1 MWRTGWEGPGA
12 RCPIAQEVALMRRG
26 CCRVVLFCL
35 ALVCAA
41 LLPAAGAGAA
51 IEPPWCGT
59 PMPDATGSL
68 PDGTQPGDPAGS
80 FPHIPY
86 YAIGCTL
93 ERIQSQSDGRM
104 EVEVIGQSALG
115 RDLYSVTINALDTE
129 QQRNDF
135 HNWQAVRRVALSD
148 PARGQ
153 VLVRS
158 AGEDI
163 KVPIFI
169 QAGIHGNETEGVD
182 ASMRLIEQLATT
194 PYGEDPVVDATLDHT
209 IMVWNIDQNPDGRI
223 AFTRTNGNGF
233 DLNRDYLTQSQSET
247 IASVKLMQKWLAP
260 EVLDQHGHVNP
271 TLVEATTKPH
281 NPSIEYDNWLKWNQP
296 RIDANEA
303 AMNAAGFEIQRPVN
317 DWCEDGDLPPASGL
331 CANGLPPGPGEA
343 EGWDDWGPFYT
354 AMFAQHIGLDSSTV
368 EMCNDAACGGRL
380 GSRKAQEIVA
390 RSTIDFV
397 IAHRGDMLFDML
409 ENNRRGVENAPRP
422 ACCPAPFDVDNN
434 WMLEYPEA
442 YVIPEGAGQRSNAEA
457 NRLVEWLLFNGIQ
470 VTELKQD
477 YAFDGKVYQRGSYV
491 VPMAQAR
498 RGLADTALR
507 IGVDISPR
515 ISILYAPP
523 AAWSHGYLW
532 GADVVTI
539 DRGAAFSPQTNP
551 VTRPNQIIEGGV
563 EPGGADRYA
572 LEIDSP
578 TAVRTLNRL
587 VGDGL
592 PADVAL
598 ASFTGMS
605 GATVPA
611 GTALFSGDD
620 ATREALAAAGRATGL
635 RFLRVAASALPAL
648 EPIERVPRIAVLTG
662 AVNQDVWVLRNL
674 GFQADPVSTATIN
687 SAATDPL
694 ANYDVIHNTG
704 NYPAN
709 TPANTTVRS
718 RLAAFF
724 AGGGGY
730 IGTGTNGAAFLTN
743 GAQTAGLTAAN
754 RAGSGRSGIVYW
766 DNEGGAASPITGAYP
781 GRDTAIMDPPTWLT
795 SVPATFTVDG
805 RLPQTGFFA
814 AGLWALDAQS
824 ATAPGAPV
832 IAHGTNTAGT
842 SRMTVFAMNP
852 LYRAD
857 PEREWPMV
865 GSAAYWAD
873 R

>member
-1 MWRTGWEGPGA
+1 
-12 RCPIAQEVALMRRG
+12 MRRG
-26 CCRVVLFCL
+26 CRWPAFFCL
-35 ALVCAA
+35 ALVCAV
-41 LLPAAGAGAA
+41 LLPAAGARAA

-59 PMPDATGSL
+59 PTPDATGSL
-68 PDGTQPGDPAGS
+68 PDGTQPGDPPGS

-93 ERIQSQSDGRM
+93 DRIQSQSNGRM

-115 RDLYSVTINALDTE
+115 RDMYGITINALDTT
-129 QQRNDF
+129 QQRKDF
-135 HNWQAVRRVALSD
+135 HNWQEVRRVALSD

-153 VLVRS
+153 SLVRA
-158 AGEDI
+158 AGADI

-169 QAGIHGNETEGVD
+169 QAGIHGNEQEGVD
-182 ASMRLIEQLATT
+182 ASMRIIERLATT
-194 PYGEDPVVDATLDHT
+194 PYGEDPAVDAALDHT
-209 IMVWNIDQNPDGRI
+209 IMVFNIVQNPDGRI
-223 AFTRTNGNGF
+223 AATRANGNGF

-260 EVLDQHGHVNP
+260 EVLDQHGYVNP
-271 TLVEATTKPH
+271 TLIEATTKPH

-303 AMNAAGFEIQRPVN
+303 AMNAAGFQVTRPVN
-317 DWCEDGDLPPASGL
+317 DWCEDGNPPPAGSTT
-331 CANGLPPGPGEA
+331 CANGQPPGPAEA
-343 EGWDDWGPFYT
+343 ESWDDWGPFYT

-368 EMCNDAACGGRL
+368 EMCNNAACGGRL
-380 GSRKAQEIVA
+380 GSRQAQSIVA
-390 RSTIDFV
+390 LSTIAFV
-397 IAHRGDMLFDML
+397 IDHRGDMLFDML
-409 ENNRRGVENAPRP
+409 ENYRRGVVNAPRP
-422 ACCPAPFDVDNN
+422 ECCPPPFDVDNN

-442 YVIPEGAGQRSNAEA
+442 YVIPKGAGQRSNPEA

-477 YAFDGKVYQRGSYV
+477 YAFGGQTFQRGSYV

-507 IGVDISPR
+507 IGVDVSPR

-539 DRGAAFSPQTNP
+539 DRGAAFTPQTNV
-551 VTRPNQIIEGGV
+551 VTKPNQIIEGGV
-563 EPGGADRYA
+563 EPGQADRYA

-598 ASFTGMS
+598 SSFTGAN

-611 GTALFSGDD
+611 GTALFGADP
-620 ATREALAAAGRATGL
+620 ATKNALAETGRATGL
-635 RFLRVAASALPAL
+635 QFVRVASSALPAL

-674 GFQADPVSTATIN
+674 GFQADPISTAAIN

-694 ANYDVIHNTG
+694 AGYDVIFNTA

-709 TPANTTVRS
+709 TPANATVRS

-724 AGGGGY
+724 ANGGGY
-730 IGTGTNGAAFLTN
+730 LGALTNGAAFLTN
-743 GAQTAGLTAAN
+743 GGQVAGLTAAN
-754 RAGSGRSGIVYW
+754 RSGNGRSGIVYW
-766 DNEGGAASPITGAYP
+766 DNEGGAASPITGTYP
-781 GRDTAIMDPPTWLT
+781 SRDTAIMDPPTWFT
-795 SVPATFTVDG
+795 GVPATFSVDG

-814 AGLWALDAQS
+814 AGLWSLDAQS

-832 IAHGTNTAGT
+832 IAHGENTAGT
-842 SRMTVFAMNP
+842 ARLTVFAMNP